1 MSIEL
6 HPRGVGSA
14 VGDGP
19 CPPAL
24 SGRAHVLVLTA
35 TRVGGALG
43 PICSQIKSQNIHKN
57 HL

>member
-19 CPPAL
+19 CPLAL

-43 PICSQIKSQNIHKN
+43 PIC
-57 HL
+57 